1 MTQQADQIRNQRVH
15 ALRPGGGHDRLVRT
29 LAIVLPIAIGAVAA
43 VLLVVPLLP
52 RGEVSFLLDRN
63 KVQTT
68 QERLRVDSASYRGQD
83 KKGRA
88 FVLEAKQAAQRDSRI
103 PQVAMNALTAKILLS
118 DGPAQLTAPSGVYDF
133 KANTV
138 QVPDTVDFTTSDG
151 YRLTTG
157 GVSVDLKEQS
167 MVSDRQV
174 TGTVP
179 AGTFSADRI
188 SADLDARVVTL
199 KGRARLRMIP
209 GKLRTQ

>member
-29 LAIVLPIAIGAVAA
+29 LAIALPIAIGAVTA

-68 QERLRVDSASYRGQD
+68 EQRLRVDSAAYRGQD

-88 FVLEAKQAAQRDSRI
+88 FVLEAKSAAQPDARV
-103 PQVAMNALTAKILLS
+103 PQVSVNELTAKILLK
-118 DGPAQLTAPSGVYDF
+118 DGPAQLTAPSGTYDF
-133 KANTV
+133 NANTV
-138 QVPDTVDFTTSDG
+138 MVRGTVDFTASDG
-151 YRLTTG
+151 YQLKTG
-157 GVSVDLKEQS
+157 GVSVDLKEQIMS
-167 MVSDRQV
+167 SDRQV

-179 AGTFSADRI
+179 AGTFSADQI

-199 KGRARLRMIP
+199 KGRARLRMVP
-209 GKLRTQ
+209 GKLRTN